1 MRGYKIYLQ
10 LPRQQRHASVTTQ
23 SPGSTTWEFSQNM
36 TIRRPYVDHPLLSSG
51 GATPGRARSNA
62 LAKKLLP
69 WLAPWLTEIFTF
81 GPSQSSQLMTC
92 LTTVL
97 TWK

>member
-1 MRGYKIYLQ
+1 MALQ
-10 LPRQQRHASVTTQ
+10 LSLHSKGLTD
-23 SPGSTTWEFSQNM
+23 
-36 TIRRPYVDHPLLSSG
+36 TINVMISG
-51 GATPGRARSNA
+51 GATPGRARSNY

-69 WLAPWLTEIFTF
+69 WLAPWLAPWLTEILTF
-81 GPSQSSQLMTC
+81 GLSQSSQLMTC

>member
-1 MRGYKIYLQ
+1 MLLTDRKNAVAALHQG
-10 LPRQQRHASVTTQ
+10 V
-23 SPGSTTWEFSQNM
+23 PGQMPWLKSFC
-36 TIRRPYVDHPLLSSG
+36 
-51 GATPGRARSNA
+51 PGW
-62 LAKKLLP
+62 LAP